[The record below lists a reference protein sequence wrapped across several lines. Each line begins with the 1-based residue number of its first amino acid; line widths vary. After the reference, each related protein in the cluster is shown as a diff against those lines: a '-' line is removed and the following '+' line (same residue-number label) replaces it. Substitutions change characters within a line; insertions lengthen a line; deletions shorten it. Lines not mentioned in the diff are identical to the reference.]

1 MKQDILKPILDLTIQ
16 ESLRDNLL
24 SCSCQ
29 EYFEHM
35 RKVRFHTW
43 HDLSIIYNDDRQQEN
58 IKEMIRFC
66 MTKHES
72 EIQKLAKSPLGGQ
85 RFELFIRRYE
95 MNIAPLPEEGTPDK
109 CVIST
114 SFYFQPHVDILFV
127 LDLPM
132 IDFGWMPVEMPKRIT
147 LMRMMMMTMKSYPP
161 SASSNS
167 GCVLRLYLE
176 TIPASNVNDDLGSVV
191 NRKDI
196 DLRSRRHNL
205 VAPLLITMMTRT
217 QVRQHRKHQAQVRR
231 PHLKTK

>member
-1 MKQDILKPILDLTIQ
+1 
-16 ESLRDNLL
+16 
-24 SCSCQ
+24 
-29 EYFEHM
+29 
-35 RKVRFHTW
+35 
-43 HDLSIIYNDDRQQEN
+43 
-58 IKEMIRFC
+58 
-66 MTKHES
+66 MTKHEA

-109 CVIST
+109 YVISP
-114 SFYFQPHVDILFV
+114 SPHFQPDVDILFV

-147 LMRMMMMTMKSYPP
+147 LMRMMTTMMMMKSYPP

-176 TIPASNVNDDLGSVV
+176 TIPASSVNDGLGSVV
-191 NRKDI
+191 NQKDI

-205 VAPLLITMMTRT
+205 VAPLLITMMTRI
-217 QVRQHRKHQAQVRR
+217 QIRQHRKHQAQIRLR
-231 PHLKTK
+231 HLKTKSHSTLGLDHPRRHLPHPP

>member
-43 HDLSIIYNDDRQQEN
+43 HDLPMIYNDERQQEN
-58 IKEMIRFC
+58 IKEMIKFC
-66 MTKHES
+66 MTKHKS

-109 CVIST
+109 YVIST
-114 SFYFQPHVDILFV
+114 SPHFQPHVDIPFV

-147 LMRMMMMTMKSYPP
+147 LMRMMMMMMKSYP

-167 GCVLRLYLE
+167 GCVLRPYLG
-176 TIPASNVNDDLGSVV
+176 TIPASNVNDGLGSVV

-196 DLRSRRHNL
+196 DLRSRSHNL
-205 VAPLLITMMTRT
+205 VALLLITMMTRI
-217 QVRQHRKHQAQVRR
+217 QVRQHCKHQAQTRLH
-231 PHLKTK
+231 HLKTK